1 MSPVT
6 GLAPFP
12 TKQILPVYDIRV
24 WFVTISISKK
34 SGKSTF
40 PQNVSTVWAKHIA
53 CFTKT
58 HSLFRWNSQYI
69 SAKLIFTPWC
79 ATGQSKCIKNFS
91 LLWLKSIK
99 FYLYA
104 KKYLHL
110 QRFPFCSEV
119 GNPRR
124 TSPPCSCLIL
134 MNPRRYKLQTYEL
147 GHRLGSQY
155 RATITADLYFGES
168 VYHTLCFLTAW
179 NLAVSK
185 FSHGTRQR

>member
-6 GLAPFP
+6 CLAPFP
-12 TKQILPVYDIRV
+12 SKHISPVYDIRV

-40 PQNVSTVWAKHIA
+40 PQNVSAVWAKHIA

-79 ATGQSKCIKNFS
+79 ATGQAKYIKNYS

-99 FYLYA
+99 FCLYA

-110 QRFPFCSEV
+110 QRFSVLFRSRQPTTDKSALQLFNSDE
-119 GNPRR
+119 P
-124 TSPPCSCLIL
+124 SPIQVASL
-134 MNPRRYKLQTYEL
+134 RVR
-147 GHRLGSQY
+147 S
-155 RATITADLYFGES
+155 
-168 VYHTLCFLTAW
+168 
-179 NLAVSK
+179 
-185 FSHGTRQR
+185 